1 MVVDDNGDMNCDTNG
16 GATVLNLAGYRFVSL
31 DGLAELRERLHAA
44 ATAQALRGTVLLA
57 PEGINLFLAGCEARL
72 AGIGFKRSHSAAQP
86 FRKLLVKIKPE
97 IITLRVPDL
106 NPSENPAPAVAPREL
121 KRWLD
126 QGHDDAGRE
135 VVLLDTRNRWEV
147 DQGSFT
153 NAVHPDLEKFS
164 DYPLRVGALGDLA
177 GKTIVTFCTGGI
189 RCEKAAPWMRRAG
202 YDHVYQLQGGILQYF
217 EDCGGAHYQGEC
229 VVFDARGSLDADLMP
244 ARRVST

>member
-57 PEGINLFLAGCEARL
+57 PEGINLFLAGCEAGIARFVETLDADARL

-177 GKTIVTFCTGGI
+177 
-189 RCEKAAPWMRRAG
+189 
-202 YDHVYQLQGGILQYF
+202 
-217 EDCGGAHYQGEC
+217 
-229 VVFDARGSLDADLMP
+229 
-244 ARRVST
+244 